1 MYSQSQDETAAL
13 LDKIHQSVSKLQED
27 RAHVKETLVIMENNH
42 PRFEEAE
49 FSVVIRPTRPFS
61 DPSSTS
67 SSHNFR
73 PFNEELWGRMTT
85 GSWTA
90 ARIRCASRW
99 ADMPALLGCEV
110 KVAVQPNRQMV
121 LNVTLSQNTMDA
133 LTKQHEILIAAHK
146 KEVEVQMTK
155 NDTIADEMGKKFM
168 KGKLYHRTNRF
179 L

>member
-1 MYSQSQDETAAL
+1 
-13 LDKIHQSVSKLQED
+13 
-27 RAHVKETLVIMENNH
+27 MENDH

-73 PFNEELWGRMTT
+73 PFNEELWDRMKTA
-85 GSWTA
+85 SWTA

-121 LNVTLSQNTMDA
+121 LKVTLSQNTMDA
-133 LTKQHEILIAAHK
+133 LTKQHEILVAAHK
-146 KEVEVQMTK
+146 K
-155 NDTIADEMGKKFM
+155 
-168 KGKLYHRTNRF
+168 
-179 L
+179 